1 MNAAER
7 RVTYAEM
14 LEWPDDGRQYELY
27 DGEVVVVP
35 AAFPGHQRVAFNIAV
50 VLRDY
55 ADRAGGVTLIAPLDI
70 VFSEHNVVQPD
81 VVFFSRERRHLVKDW
96 EVTRAAPDLA
106 VEVLS
111 KSTESRDR
119 GRKMDLLARFGV
131 PEYWLVDP
139 AKNTLEI
146 HVLRGTA
153 YEPTVS
159 ARADQTI
166 SSPTLDGLAVD
177 ASRVFAD

>member
-27 DGEVVVVP
+27 DGEVMVVP
-35 AAFPGHQRVAFNIAV
+35 APFPGHQRVTSNVAAL
-50 VLRDY
+50 LRDY
-55 ADRAGGVTLIAPLDI
+55 AKTTGGLALFAPLDI
-70 VFSEHNVVQPD
+70 VLSEHNVVQPD

-131 PEYWLVDP
+131 PECWIVDP

-153 YEPTVS
+153 YEPTVI
-159 ARADQTI
+159 ARANQTI
-166 SSPTLDGLAVD
+166 ASPTLDGLAVD
-177 ASRVFAD
+177 ANRIFAH

>member
-1 MNAAER
+1 MHAADR

-35 AAFPGHQRVAFNIAV
+35 TPFPGHQRVAFNIAV
-50 VLRDY
+50 LLRDY
-55 ADRAGGVTLIAPLDI
+55 AERAGGVTLIAPLDI

-106 VEVLS
+106 VDVLA
-111 KSTESRDR
+111 KRTESRDR
-119 GRKMDLLARFGV
+119 GRKMELLARFGV
-131 PEYWLVDP
+131 PEYWIVDP
-139 AKNTLEI
+139 AAETIEI
-146 HVLRGTA
+146 YVLDHGVYDRRVDAG
-153 YEPTVS
+153 
-159 ARADQTI
+159 RDADVT
-166 SSPTLDGLAVD
+166 SPTFARLAFST
-177 ASRVFAD
+177 SRLFAN